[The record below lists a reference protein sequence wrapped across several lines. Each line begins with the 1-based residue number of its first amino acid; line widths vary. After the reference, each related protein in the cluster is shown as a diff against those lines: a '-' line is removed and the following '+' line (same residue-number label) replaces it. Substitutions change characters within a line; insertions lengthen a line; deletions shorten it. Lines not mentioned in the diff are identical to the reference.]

1 MNLEEVQEKLKEAKM
16 DNERTLQERIVYR
29 FDASSDKALLLQDML
44 DLIEELRG
52 DFPIIFQG
60 PAAVGNDE
68 KVSEDSC
75 DGNQAAAW
83 FRKNFGV

>member
-1 MNLEEVQEKLKEAKM
+1 MKLEDIKEKLKEAKL
-16 DNERTLQERIVYR
+16 DKDRTLQERIVYR

-44 DLIEELRG
+44 DLIEEVSK
-52 DFPIIFQG
+52 DFPILFQG
-60 PAAVGNDE
+60 PAAAGYYD
-68 KVSEDSC
+68 KVTEDSC